1 MLLEFSCSNYK
12 AIKEKI
18 VFTMVAGSDKSHQEE
33 LYEFDDYRVSRI
45 TSVYGAN
52 GAGKSTLIDAV
63 GYLGFL
69 VRECV
74 KFQEG
79 DKIPRKGGPGIT
91 RSDLLVI
98 NKIDL
103 APYVGASLEVME
115 RDSRKMRGERPFV
128 FTNIRGDENVDT
140 VVEWIKKN
148 VLLEGL

>member
-18 VFTMVAGSDKSHQEE
+18 VFSMVAGSDKSHQEE

-74 KFQEG
+74 IRFREHHINFQQRNRQRL
-79 DKIPRKGGPGIT
+79 IF
-91 RSDLLVI
+91 SLLWME
-98 NKIDL
+98 
-103 APYVGASLEVME
+103 YV
-115 RDSRKMRGERPFV
+115 MRMDFP
-128 FTNIRGDENVDT
+128 
-140 VVEWIKKN
+140 
-148 VLLEGL
+148 